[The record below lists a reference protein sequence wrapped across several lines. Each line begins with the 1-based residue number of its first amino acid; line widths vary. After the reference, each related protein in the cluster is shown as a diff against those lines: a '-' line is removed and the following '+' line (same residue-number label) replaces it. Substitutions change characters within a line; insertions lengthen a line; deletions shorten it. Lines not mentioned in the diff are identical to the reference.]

1 MKRLIAAGAV
11 AACALTFGAPAVQ
24 AAVPISGPAAGA
36 ASISD
41 DIQFYALVTNE
52 EPALGAISG
61 KKLVKTAKTTCRYLR
76 TAGTILDAHDLM
88 TESGFTDDQ
97 ATAFIA
103 GAIVFYCPDQE
114 DNF

>member
-1 MKRLIAAGAV
+1 MKKVIAASVV
-11 AACALTFGAPAVQ
+11 AACALALGAPAAH
-24 AAVPISGPAAGA
+24 AATPAAGPV
-36 ASISD
+36 SLSD
-41 DIQFYALVTNE
+41 DIQFYALVTKE
-52 EPALGAISG
+52 EPALRAISR